1 MLYIILPIY
10 NEEKSIAVLLKKI
23 NKILKAAN
31 EPFQIIGLDD
41 GSHDQTAEILND
53 LQDKIP
59 LKIIA
64 HKINRGLGETARDLF
79 EYAASISQ
87 PNDIIIRM
95 DADNTHE
102 PKYISP
108 MISKIKHGYDV
119 VIASRFKKGG
129 GMIGVSKYRSI
140 VSYGANL
147 LMKIF
152 FPIKGVQEYSCGF
165 RAYRASTIK
174 TAIKIFGND
183 YDTRDGTCIRDYIDL
198 NDLID
203 AHFKSLSLEGE
214 HTINI
219 GTGDGFTVK
228 ECIEAVNKVTDVK
241 INTEIVNRRD
251 GDPECLLASNDL
263 AYQLLSWKPVHSL
276 EESINSM
283 WNVYKKIYE

>member
-152 FPIKGVQEYSCGF
+152 FPIK
-165 RAYRASTIK
+165 ASKNIPV
-174 TAIKIFGND
+174 AFGL
-183 YDTRDGTCIRDYIDL
+183 TEQAPSKQQLKFLVMT
-198 NDLID
+198 
-203 AHFKSLSLEGE
+203 LS
-214 HTINI
+214 
-219 GTGDGFTVK
+219 
-228 ECIEAVNKVTDVK
+228 A
-241 INTEIVNRRD
+241 
-251 GDPECLLASNDL
+251 
-263 AYQLLSWKPVHSL
+263 
-276 EESINSM
+276 
-283 WNVYKKIYE
+283 

>member
-1 MLYIILPIY
+1 VKQFMLYIILPIY

-183 YDTRDGTCIRDYIDL
+183 FI
-198 NDLID
+198 
-203 AHFKSLSLEGE
+203 SLKGM
-214 HTINI
+214 
-219 GTGDGFTVK
+219 GFTGTVEK
-228 ECIEAVNKVTDVK
+228 LIKLQKTKAR
-241 INTEIVNRRD
+241 ITEI
-251 GDPECLLASNDL
+251 PF
-263 AYQLLSWKPVHSL
+263 QLRYDQKNGPSKMVTSL
-276 EESINSM
+276 TTIGYLILILKNIYP
-283 WNVYKKIYE
+283 WGKQAKIWHKRIQNLTF